1 MILRVLLESDLTQE
15 IAVRM
20 SDTNKEEGERGTNRG
35 VDTILNGQENG
46 DKYRSRPDQEFE
58 GRNMTEGVDLGGLG
72 NQIQNGVNYYRGY
85 ASSRNPGK
93 GGVRLYNATITEE
106 YVCQI
111 WT

>member
-46 DKYRSRPDQEFE
+46 DKYHSQPDQEFE
-58 GRNMTEGVDLGGLG
+58 GRNMTEGVDLGGLAT
-72 NQIQNGVNYYRGY
+72 R
-85 ASSRNPGK
+85 SRM
-93 GGVRLYNATITEE
+93 A
-106 YVCQI
+106 
-111 WT
+111 